1 MLIDGEPWFVAADLC
16 NALSIRNPS
25 DVVKRLDDDEK
36 MTVSLT
42 DSHSGQRD
50 SAQQMTLVSIEGHSG
65 KRGGARMITIVNEP
79 GMYTLVLGSRKPEAK
94 AFKRWI
100 THEILPALRKDG
112 SYTIQ
117 RQDKEEPLMLEEAD
131 DLMQRTVTPDDYL
144 TAARILATCRNERLP
159 YTLSCLRHAGID
171 LQELTANV
179 PQPLKPKRTM
189 WEKQR
194 VTRLVRIALQDYG
207 YTVRGLARR
216 LNVTPQCIVFYRDG
230 ERCPSLRHEFELVE
244 LLRQII
250 PVDELEARMEE
261 DEAIVS

>member
-1 MLIDGEPWFVAADLC
+1 MTDGLQIFSCPEFGSVRSLLRDGESWFVASDLC
-16 NALSIRNPS
+16 RALNINPTATR
-25 DVVKRLDDDEK
+25 RLDDDEK
-36 MTVSLT
+36 ADLRLT
-42 DSHSGQRD
+42 QTS
-50 SAQQMTLVSIEGHSG
+50 SAGVTQ
-65 KRGGARMITIVNEP
+65 ARVYTIVNEP

-100 THEILPALRKDG
+100 THTILPALRKDG
-112 SYTIQ
+112 SYTM
-117 RQDKEEPLMLEEAD
+117 RQEEPLMLEEAD
-131 DLMQRTVTPDDYL
+131 DLPQRTVTPDDYM
-144 TAARILATCRNERLP
+144 TAARILSTCRNERLP
-159 YTLSCLRHAGID
+159 YALSCLRHAGID
-171 LQELTANV
+171 LQELTANM
-179 PQPLKPKRTM
+179 PQQLKPKRTM

-194 VTRLVRIALQDYG
+194 VSRLVRIALQDYG

-230 ERCPSLRHEFELVE
+230 ERCPSPRHEFELVE